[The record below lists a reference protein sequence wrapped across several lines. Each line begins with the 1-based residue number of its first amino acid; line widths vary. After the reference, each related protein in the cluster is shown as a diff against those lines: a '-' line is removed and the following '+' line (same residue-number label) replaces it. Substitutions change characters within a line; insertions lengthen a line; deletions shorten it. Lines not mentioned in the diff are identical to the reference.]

1 MAKANQNDHRKQAI
15 DRAHKLSTAGNTMG
29 YMKSIRNA
37 GYTTTPRINRAFG
50 QLLSQNRVSFRLCP
64 ESNYWRAKPREEA
77 NGVQTKPRDEANSAL
92 ITYDSGAD
100 GHYISKEDRKKAQM
114 PILRAST
121 KQVRVANGNTSTAKH
136 VTNLPFPQLSA
147 KAT

>member
-1 MAKANQNDHRKQAI
+1 M
-15 DRAHKLSTAGNTMG
+15 
-29 YMKSIRNA
+29 
-37 GYTTTPRINRAFG
+37 
-50 QLLSQNRVSFRLCP
+50 SFRLCP

-77 NGVQTKPRDEANSAL
+77 NGVLTKPSKETNGIF
-92 ITYDSGAD
+92 ITYNSGANRN
-100 GHYISKEDRKKAQM
+100 YISKEDRKKAQM

-121 KQVRVANGNTSTAKH
+121 KRVQVANGNTSTAKH